1 MTYTYIVESKNDM
14 PVCDSISKE
23 NLGPFYVVNER
34 TNSRCLGT
42 RWEDDFSESC
52 NHVIKNTAVTI
63 NDTLYICKY
72 NSWQVADISDAR
84 ESCTAANDS
93 TTMLFNGERYACE
106 DGSWRAFTEIE
117 NKLGYCRGNLIGS
130 FEDVKTVVD
139 TLVKK
144 QEYYCDT
151 DGWRRSVMTD
161 HVGFCDSSKV
171 FETVKYMGSSYVCR
185 RNQWES
191 FSSLENEIGV
201 CSPKKNKLITD
212 DIKKLVSS
220 ACKDNVKLEKYKL
233 EHYNRFRIG
242 SVSILKMGDE
252 KPILY
257 LGETFTTEYQ
267 KLWNND
273 VGKVLIKE
281 LRKKD
286 PDLYEIKTNTFR
298 ALLKKIGDD
307 ELSDHEEKKLVHLTI
322 GDSKYTII
330 KAVSNKKVYAEFTDD
345 YDFEWDEDDD
355 VDDSKQYIDLDEITN
370 QEEEDNNAYALF

>member
-1 MTYTYIVESKNDM
+1 M
-14 PVCDSISKE
+14 
-23 NLGPFYVVNER
+23 R
-34 TNSRCLGT
+34 
-42 RWEDDFSESC
+42 
-52 NHVIKNTAVTI
+52 
-63 NDTLYICKY
+63 
-72 NSWQVADISDAR
+72 
-84 ESCTAANDS
+84 
-93 TTMLFNGERYACE
+93 
-106 DGSWRAFTEIE
+106 
-117 NKLGYCRGNLIGS
+117 
-130 FEDVKTVVD
+130 
-139 TLVKK
+139 
-144 QEYYCDT
+144 
-151 DGWRRSVMTD
+151 
-161 HVGFCDSSKV
+161 
-171 FETVKYMGSSYVCR
+171 
-185 RNQWES
+185 
-191 FSSLENEIGV
+191 
-201 CSPKKNKLITD
+201 PKKNKLITD

-307 ELSDHEEKKLVHLTI
+307 ELSDLEEKKLVHLTI